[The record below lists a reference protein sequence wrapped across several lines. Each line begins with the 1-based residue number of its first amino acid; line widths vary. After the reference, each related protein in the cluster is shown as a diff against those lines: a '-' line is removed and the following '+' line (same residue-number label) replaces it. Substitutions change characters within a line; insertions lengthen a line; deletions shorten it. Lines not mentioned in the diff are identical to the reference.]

1 VKSYLKGIAI
11 FSKRGEK
18 RFVDFK
24 EGVNII
30 TGDSKTGK
38 SALIEIIDYC
48 LCSSRC
54 TIPKGI
60 ITEFGS
66 IFSILLIVNDKCLVI
81 GRNSWEQGGKMLI
94 KTESTDFTVEK
105 LEYKYFDKVFIPVK
119 QVQYQIEKE
128 LGLTVTNLEDEDPNG
143 QGKRASLRNMVSFMF
158 QHQNLM
164 ASKFALFY
172 RFSDYYKR
180 LDVIEQFPIFA
191 GIIGQEYY
199 TKLLKLNELQKRL
212 KKLKKDEEKNSNIQN
227 RLKTELESLF
237 EDYYSLI
244 SVTFEKGR
252 SINQLIKLSNELP
265 KLDLSMYSSKDIIGR
280 YEELNVKIDALR
292 DEERDLILKI
302 NNLRDT
308 NNVGE
313 EYIGTL
319 NQIKEESELYRPQK
333 DKYCCP
339 LCGNQCEGIHKI
351 KEDMKNATQ
360 WLEKEIKISSRYSN
374 NFLEDI
380 RKLEMEKNRTD
391 SEIRRIYGK
400 IKYIER
406 NYINSDEIKQLQE
419 KVNYA
424 KARIK
429 LYIETL
435 ENGFLDNNNEDINN
449 LIDEINFLESQIKEF
464 DVETKIG
471 NAKFRISENMNKLAK
486 TMDFE
491 EDFKPTNLVFDIETF
506 DLYHQKDSQK
516 IYLSEM
522 GSGANW
528 VSCHIVLFLS
538 LLRYFTERKNKS
550 PMPLMLF
557 FDQPS
562 QVYFPQGIK
571 ILEQLNSDNT
581 STKDIEAVNNM
592 YKTIFDEIENIK
604 ETSNINPQ
612 IIIVDHV
619 DGNQLFEEERFG
631 KYSRRDWRG
640 GSALI

>member
-1 VKSYLKGIAI
+1 MKSYLKGIAI
-11 FSKRGEK
+11 FSKSGEK
-18 RFVDFK
+18 RFVEFE

-60 ITEFGS
+60 ITEFGN
-66 IFSILLIVNDKCLVI
+66 IFAILLVVNDKCLVI
-81 GRNSWEQGGKMLI
+81 GRNSWEQGGKMFI
-94 KTESTDFTVEK
+94 NTESTDFTVEK
-105 LEYKYFDKVFIPVK
+105 LDYSYFDKVFIPSK

-128 LGLTVTNLEDEDPNG
+128 LGLTVTNLEEDDPNG

-180 LDVIEQFPIFA
+180 LDVIEQFPVFA
-191 GIIGQEYY
+191 GIIGQQYY

-227 RLKTELESLF
+227 KLKSELESLF

-244 SVTFEKGR
+244 GVHFQKGKN
-252 SINQLIKLSNELP
+252 IKQLIKLSNELP
-265 KLDLSMYSSKDIIGR
+265 DVDLSRYSSKKIIRR
-280 YEELNVKIDALR
+280 YEELNIKINALR
-292 DEERDLILKI
+292 DEERDLVLKI
-302 NNLRDT
+302 CNLQDT

-319 NQIKEESELYRPQK
+319 NQIKEESELHRPQQ

-339 LCGNQCEGIHKI
+339 LCGNQCQDIHQI
-351 KEDMKNATQ
+351 KEDLKSATQ
-360 WLEKEIKISSRYSN
+360 WLDKEIKISSRYSN

-380 RKLEMEKNRTD
+380 RKLEMEKDRVD
-391 SEIRRIYGK
+391 SEIRRTYGK

-406 NYINSDEIKQLQE
+406 NYINSDELKQLE
-419 KVNYA
+419 DKVNYA
-424 KARIK
+424 KAKIK

-435 ENGFLDNNNEDINN
+435 EHGFLDNNNEDISN
-449 LIDEINFLESQIKEF
+449 LEEEINLLENQIDEF
-464 DVETKIG
+464 DVDTKI
-471 NAKFRISENMNKLAK
+471 NSAKFKISENMNKLAK

-506 DLYHQKDSQK
+506 DLYHQKDSKK

-538 LLRYFTERKNKS
+538 LLKYFTEQKSKS
-550 PMPLMLF
+550 PMPLTLF

-562 QVYFPQGIK
+562 QVYFPQGIQVS
-571 ILEQLNSDNT
+571 EQVSSDDI

-592 YKTIFDEIENIK
+592 YKTIFDEIENIN
-604 ETSNINPQ
+604 EITNINPQ

-619 DGNQLFEEERFG
+619 DGNQLIEKERFS
-631 KYSRRDWRG
+631 KFTRRDWRG
-640 GSALI
+640 GKALI

>member
-1 VKSYLKGIAI
+1 MKSYLKGIAI
-11 FSKRGEK
+11 FNKSGQK
-18 RFVDFK
+18 RFVKLED
-24 EGVNII
+24 GVNII

-60 ITEFGS
+60 ITEFGN
-66 IFSILLIVNDKCLVI
+66 IFSILLVVNDKCLVI
-81 GRNSWEQGGKMLI
+81 GRNSWEQGGKMFI
-94 KTESTDFTVEK
+94 NIESTDFTVEK
-105 LEYKYFDKVFIPVK
+105 LDYSYFNKVFIPSK

-128 LGLTVTNLEDEDPNG
+128 LGLSVTNLEDDDPDG
-143 QGKRASLRNMVSFMF
+143 KGKRASLRNMVSFMF

-191 GIIGQEYY
+191 GIIGQQYY
-199 TKLLKLNELQKRL
+199 TKLLKLNELQKKLKRL
-212 KKLKKDEEKNSNIQN
+212 KKGEEKNSNVQN
-227 RLKTELESLF
+227 KLKSELESLF

-244 SVTFEKGR
+244 GVYFQNGK
-252 SINQLIKLSNELP
+252 SIKQLTKLSNELP
-265 KLDLSMYSSKDIIGR
+265 KIDLSSYYSKETIRR
-280 YEELNVKIDALR
+280 YEELNMKINALR
-292 DEERDLILKI
+292 DEERDLVLKI
-302 NNLRDT
+302 CNLKDT

-319 NQIKEESELYRPQK
+319 NQIKEESEVYRPQR

-339 LCGNQCEGIHKI
+339 LCGNQCEDIHKI
-351 KEDMKNATQ
+351 KEDLKSATQ
-360 WLEKEIKISSRYSN
+360 WLDKEIKISSRYSN

-380 RKLEMEKNRTD
+380 RKLEMEKDRVD
-391 SEIRRIYGK
+391 SEIRRTYGK

-406 NYINSDEIKQLQE
+406 NYINSDKLKHLEG

-424 KARIK
+424 KAKIR

-435 ENGFLDNNNEDINN
+435 EHGFLDNNNDDIIN
-449 LIDEINFLESQIKEF
+449 LEEEINLLKNQIDEF
-464 DVETKIG
+464 DVDTKI
-471 NAKFRISENMNKLAK
+471 NSAKFKISENMNKLAK

-506 DLYHQKDSQK
+506 DLYHQKDSK
-516 IYLSEM
+516 KTYLSEM

-538 LLRYFTERKNKS
+538 LLKYFTEQKNKS
-550 PMPLMLF
+550 PMPLILF

-562 QVYFPQGIK
+562 QVYFPQGIQDS
-571 ILEQLNSDNT
+571 EQVDNDDI

-592 YKTIFDEIENIK
+592 YKTIFDEIENINK
-604 ETSNINPQ
+604 TTNINPQ

-619 DGNQLFEEERFG
+619 DGNQLIEKEKFIKFTR
-631 KYSRRDWRG
+631 KDWRG
-640 GSALI
+640 GSAFI

>member
-1 VKSYLKGIAI
+1 MKSYLKGIAI
-11 FSKRGEK
+11 FSKSGEK

-66 IFSILLIVNDKCLVI
+66 IFSILLVVNDKCLVI

-94 KTESTDFTVEK
+94 SAESTNFTVEE

-128 LGLTVTNLEDEDPNG
+128 LGLTVTNLEDDEPNG

-212 KKLKKDEEKNSNIQN
+212 KKLKKDEEKNSDIQN
-227 RLKTELESLF
+227 KLKTELESLF

-244 SVTFEKGR
+244 GVSFENGK
-252 SINQLIKLSNELP
+252 SIKQLMKLSNELP
-265 KLDLSMYSSKDIIGR
+265 NLDLSRYSSKDIIGR
-280 YEELNVKIDALR
+280 YEELNVKIDGLR

-302 NNLRDT
+302 GNLQDT
-308 NNVGE
+308 NNVGK

-319 NQIKEESELYRPQK
+319 NQIKEESELYRPKK

-380 RKLEMEKNRTD
+380 RKLEMEKDRVD

-406 NYINSDEIKQLQE
+406 NYINSDELKQLQE

-449 LIDEINFLESQIKEF
+449 LIEEIKSLESQIKEF
-464 DVETKIG
+464 DVGTKIS
-471 NAKFRISENMNKLAK
+471 NAKFKISENMNKLAK

-528 VSCHIVLFLS
+528 VASHIVLFLS
-538 LLRYFTERKNKS
+538 LLRYFTEQKNKS

-571 ILEQLNSDNT
+571 ISEKLNSNNT

-604 ETSNINPQ
+604 ETSSINPQ

-619 DGNQLFEEERFG
+619 DGNQLLEQKRFS

>member
-11 FSKRGEK
+11 FSKSGEK
-18 RFVDFK
+18 RFVEFE

-60 ITEFGS
+60 ITEFGN
-66 IFSILLIVNDKCLVI
+66 IFSILLVVNDKCLVI
-81 GRNSWEQGGKMLI
+81 GRNSWEQGGKMFI
-94 KTESTDFTVEK
+94 NTESMDFTVEK
-105 LEYKYFDKVFIPVK
+105 LDYTYFDKVFIPSK
-119 QVQYQIEKE
+119 QVQYHIEKE
-128 LGLTVTNLEDEDPNG
+128 LGLTVTNLEDDDPDG

-180 LDVIEQFPIFA
+180 LDVIEQFPVFA
-191 GIIGQEYY
+191 GIIGQQYY

-227 RLKTELESLF
+227 KLKSELESLF

-244 SVTFEKGR
+244 GVHFQKGK
-252 SINQLIKLSNELP
+252 SIKQLIKLSNELP
-265 KLDLSMYSSKDIIGR
+265 EVDLSRYSSKEIIRR
-280 YEELNVKIDALR
+280 YEELNMKINALR
-292 DEERDLILKI
+292 DEERDLVLKI
-302 NNLRDT
+302 CNLQDT

-319 NQIKEESELYRPQK
+319 NQIKEESELYRPQQ

-339 LCGNQCEGIHKI
+339 LCGNQCEDIYQI
-351 KEDMKNATQ
+351 KEDLKNATQ
-360 WLEKEIKISSRYSN
+360 WLGKEMKISSRYSN

-380 RKLEMEKNRTD
+380 RKLEMEKDKVD
-391 SEIRRIYGK
+391 SEIRRTYGK

-406 NYINSDEIKQLQE
+406 NYIKSDELKQLE
-419 KVNYA
+419 DKVNYA
-424 KARIK
+424 KAKIK

-435 ENGFLDNNNEDINN
+435 EHGFLDNNNEDISN
-449 LIDEINFLESQIKEF
+449 LEEEINLLKNQIDEF
-464 DVETKIG
+464 DVDTKI
-471 NAKFRISENMNKLAK
+471 NSAKFKISENMNKLAK

-506 DLYHQKDSQK
+506 DLYHQKDSKK

-538 LLRYFTERKNKS
+538 LLKYFTEQKSKS
-550 PMPLMLF
+550 PMPLTLF

-562 QVYFPQGIK
+562 QVYFPQGIQGLK
-571 ILEQLNSDNT
+571 QFGSDDI

-592 YKTIFDEIENIK
+592 YKTIFDESENIN
-604 ETSNINPQ
+604 ETTNINPQ

-619 DGNQLFEEERFG
+619 DGNQLIEKERFS
-631 KYSRRDWRG
+631 KFTRRDWRG
-640 GSALI
+640 GNALI